1 MEIIFAGTPEFAA
14 VGTEVRAI
22 VRGKA
27 VPMQVAATP
36 FLPPRYHRG

>member
-1 MEIIFAGTPEFAA
+1 
-14 VGTEVRAI
+14 VGTRVNAM

-27 VPMQVAATP
+27 VPMEVAPTP